1 MLSIKGNLRLYV
13 GLPDCVDNFKNGVNN
28 GFIVL
33 RTAYL
38 SSWLNL
44 CKI

>member
-28 GFIVL
+28 GVHCAPNCLFVL
-33 RTAYL
+33 LT
-38 SSWLNL
+38 
-44 CKI
+44 